1 MIKKIF
7 WIFFAVIG
15 MVMFVHVGGAYAET
29 SDAVSTGNVGDA
41 IDSIEMS
48 GSIVQLESISFSTT
62 DINLKIGE
70 SIDAKTAIIYSPI
83 DTMDNPP
90 LVWTS
95 NDANIAQVDG
105 TGNIIGVS
113 PGTAVINA
121 SAGSIATSV
130 IVNVTSLADIPVG
143 NTSATD
149 STLLPTTIASPA
161 DPVTETA
168 PTDTTTNTPPAD
180 PVTETAPTDT
190 TTNTPPADS
199 VTETTPTDTTTNT
212 PPADLVTETAPTDT
226 TTNTPPA
233 DPVTETAPI
242 DSITGTLPVDT
253 ATEMPPADNIP
264 DTSIVDSAA
273 EVLPEENPLQV
284 QTDTDSLVLDAQNP
298 DSLSAAVILESET
311 NAQLLFVFDDSRK
324 TDITIAAPVLAASG
338 FSGTAYVMTD
348 PFWATVGFMTNAD
361 LETLYS
367 DYGWDLGNHSL
378 NHLDITDLNDQENM
392 VTLVQEYLI
401 NQENLIA
408 NGWTRGAYHVAYAN
422 DVYNEELVQL
432 LMQMGVLTAR
442 TFGTD
447 TLMPTPIQDYYRL
460 SIVDILS
467 GLTAV
472 KSQIDEAI
480 RTNATIMLVTHGI
493 ADTAFGDKVSLA
505 DFQTIVNYVSQY
517 AGLGQLEVKT
527 ISQWYTDMTALDP
540 TVPLQ
545 AITLDTTN
553 FELLKGASKTLL
565 VSYSPTDTTDDL
577 RVTWQSSNES
587 VARVDASGTV
597 FAVGEGTATIKARVG
612 NLTASSQ
619 LTVTSLP
626 ESTSKAQ
633 ILFVFDD
640 SRKTDITIAAPVLA
654 ASGFSGT
661 AYVMTDPFWATV
673 GFMTNADLETLYSD
687 YGWDLGNHSLNHLD
701 ITDLNDQENMVTLVQ
716 EYLINQENLIANGW
730 TRGAYHV
737 AYANDVYNEELVQ
750 LLMQMGV
757 LTARTFGTDTLMP
770 TPIQDYYRL
779 SIVDI
784 LSGLAAVKSQI
795 DEAIRT
801 NATIMLVTHGIAD
814 TAFGDKVSLADF
826 QTIVNYVS
834 QYAGL
839 GQLEVKTISQWYADM
854 TALDASVPLEAITLD
869 TTNFEL
875 TEGTSKTLVVSY
887 SPTDTTDDLK
897 VTWQSSNENVAY
909 VDASGTVFAVGEGV
923 AIITATVGKNTA
935 QSYVTVTLPYRAPSA
950 SLLFTFDDGRTSTL
964 TLGAS
969 ILSDYGF
976 VGTAYVMS
984 DPYFSSTGRF
994 LNVSELDIL
1003 YNYYGWDIGNHTES
1017 HLVLPSV
1024 LSSSDI
1030 TYFTQQYL
1038 NTQNWLLANGWTR
1051 AAYHAAYPN
1060 GYYNEQLINILKS
1073 IGVDSA
1079 RLYGANGLVPLPV
1092 NDFYRLSM
1100 VDLVS
1105 GVSVVKSYIDAAV
1118 STGSTIILTGHD
1130 IGTSASD
1137 SISISAFQEICAY
1150 VLGYVDKDLLN
1161 VTTIS
1166 DWFNSQL

>member
-180 PVTETAPTDT
+180 PVTETAP
-190 TTNTPPADS
+190 
-199 VTETTPTDTTTNT
+199 
-212 PPADLVTETAPTDT
+212 
-226 TTNTPPA
+226 
-233 DPVTETAPI
+233 I

-361 LETLYS
+361 LEALYS

-378 NHLDITDLNDQENM
+378 NHLDITDLNNQENM
-392 VTLVQEYLI
+392 DTLVQEYLI

-432 LMQMGVLTAR
+432 LMQMGVLSAR

-527 ISQWYTDMTALDP
+527 ISQWYA
-540 TVPLQ
+540 
-545 AITLDTTN
+545 
-553 FELLKGASKTLL
+553 
-565 VSYSPTDTTDDL
+565 
-577 RVTWQSSNES
+577 
-587 VARVDASGTV
+587 
-597 FAVGEGTATIKARVG
+597 
-612 NLTASSQ
+612 
-619 LTVTSLP
+619 
-626 ESTSKAQ
+626 
-633 ILFVFDD
+633 
-640 SRKTDITIAAPVLA
+640 DI
-654 ASGFSGT
+654 
-661 AYVMTDPFWATV
+661 
-673 GFMTNADLETLYSD
+673 
-687 YGWDLGNHSLNHLD
+687 
-701 ITDLNDQENMVTLVQ
+701 
-716 EYLINQENLIANGW
+716 
-730 TRGAYHV
+730 
-737 AYANDVYNEELVQ
+737 
-750 LLMQMGV
+750 
-757 LTARTFGTDTLMP
+757 
-770 TPIQDYYRL
+770 
-779 SIVDI
+779 
-784 LSGLAAVKSQI
+784 
-795 DEAIRT
+795 
-801 NATIMLVTHGIAD
+801 
-814 TAFGDKVSLADF
+814 
-826 QTIVNYVS
+826 
-834 QYAGL
+834 
-839 GQLEVKTISQWYADM
+839 

>member
-190 TTNTPPADS
+190 TTNTPPAD
-199 VTETTPTDTTTNT
+199 
-212 PPADLVTETAPTDT
+212 
-226 TTNTPPA
+226 
-233 DPVTETAPI
+233 PVTETAPI

-348 PFWATVGFMTNAD
+348 HFWATVGFMTNAD
-361 LETLYS
+361 LEALYS

-378 NHLDITDLNDQENM
+378 NHLDITDLNNQENM
-392 VTLVQEYLI
+392 DTLVQEYLI

-597 FAVGEGTATIKARVG
+597 FAVGEGTATIKASVG

-784 LSGLAAVKSQI
+784 LSGLTAVKSQI

>member
-180 PVTETAPTDT
+180 PVTETAP
-190 TTNTPPADS
+190 
-199 VTETTPTDTTTNT
+199 
-212 PPADLVTETAPTDT
+212 
-226 TTNTPPA
+226 
-233 DPVTETAPI
+233 I

-361 LETLYS
+361 LEALYS

-378 NHLDITDLNDQENM
+378 NHLDITDLNNQENM
-392 VTLVQEYLI
+392 DTLVQEYLI

-784 LSGLAAVKSQI
+784 LSGLTAVKSQI

-814 TAFGDKVSLADF
+814 TAFGDKVSLSDF

>member
-180 PVTETAPTDT
+180 PVTETAP
-190 TTNTPPADS
+190 
-199 VTETTPTDTTTNT
+199 
-212 PPADLVTETAPTDT
+212 
-226 TTNTPPA
+226 
-233 DPVTETAPI
+233 I

-361 LETLYS
+361 LEALYS

-378 NHLDITDLNDQENM
+378 NHLDITDLNNQENM
-392 VTLVQEYLI
+392 DTLVQEYLI

-467 GLTAV
+467 GLAAV

-493 ADTAFGDKVSLA
+493 ADTAFGDKVSLS

-597 FAVGEGTATIKARVG
+597 FAVGEGTATIKASVG

-784 LSGLAAVKSQI
+784 LSGLTAVKSQI

>member
-180 PVTETAPTDT
+180 PVTETAP
-190 TTNTPPADS
+190 
-199 VTETTPTDTTTNT
+199 
-212 PPADLVTETAPTDT
+212 
-226 TTNTPPA
+226 
-233 DPVTETAPI
+233 I

-361 LETLYS
+361 LEALYS

-378 NHLDITDLNDQENM
+378 NHLDITDLNNQENM
-392 VTLVQEYLI
+392 DTLVQEYLI

-597 FAVGEGTATIKARVG
+597 FAVGEGTATIKASVG

-784 LSGLAAVKSQI
+784 LSGLTAVKSQI

>member
-149 STLLPTTIASPA
+149 STLLPTTIAS
-161 DPVTETA
+161 
-168 PTDTTTNTPPAD
+168 PAD

-784 LSGLAAVKSQI
+784 LSGLTAVKSQI

>member
-149 STLLPTTIASPA
+149 STLLPTTIAS
-161 DPVTETA
+161 
-168 PTDTTTNTPPAD
+168 PAD

-361 LETLYS
+361 LEALYS

-378 NHLDITDLNDQENM
+378 NHLDITDLNNQENM
-392 VTLVQEYLI
+392 DTLVQEYLI

-784 LSGLAAVKSQI
+784 LSGLTAVKSQI

-1166 DWFNSQL
+1166 DWCNSQL

>member
-29 SDAVSTGNVGDA
+29 RDAVSTGNVGDA

-48 GSIVQLESISFSTT
+48 GSIVQLESISFCTT

-149 STLLPTTIASPA
+149 STLLPTTIAS
-161 DPVTETA
+161 
-168 PTDTTTNTPPAD
+168 
-180 PVTETAPTDT
+180 
-190 TTNTPPADS
+190 
-199 VTETTPTDTTTNT
+199 
-212 PPADLVTETAPTDT
+212 
-226 TTNTPPA
+226 PA

-361 LETLYS
+361 LEALYS

-378 NHLDITDLNDQENM
+378 NHLDITDLNNQENM
-392 VTLVQEYLI
+392 DTLVQEYLI

-467 GLTAV
+467 GLAAV

-784 LSGLAAVKSQI
+784 LSGLTAVKSQI

>member
-168 PTDTTTNTPPAD
+168 P
-180 PVTETAPTDT
+180 
-190 TTNTPPADS
+190 
-199 VTETTPTDTTTNT
+199 
-212 PPADLVTETAPTDT
+212 
-226 TTNTPPA
+226 
-233 DPVTETAPI
+233 I

-361 LETLYS
+361 LEALYS

-378 NHLDITDLNDQENM
+378 NHLDITDLNNQENM
-392 VTLVQEYLI
+392 DTLVQEYLI

-467 GLTAV
+467 GLAAV

-757 LTARTFGTDTLMP
+757 LSARTFGTDTLMP

-784 LSGLAAVKSQI
+784 LSGLTAVKSQI

-839 GQLEVKTISQWYADM
+839 GQLEVKTISQWYADI

>member
-1 MIKKIF
+1 
-7 WIFFAVIG
+7 
-15 MVMFVHVGGAYAET
+15 
-29 SDAVSTGNVGDA
+29 
-41 IDSIEMS
+41 
-48 GSIVQLESISFSTT
+48 
-62 DINLKIGE
+62 
-70 SIDAKTAIIYSPI
+70 
-83 DTMDNPP
+83 
-90 LVWTS
+90 
-95 NDANIAQVDG
+95 
-105 TGNIIGVS
+105 
-113 PGTAVINA
+113 
-121 SAGSIATSV
+121 
-130 IVNVTSLADIPVG
+130 
-143 NTSATD
+143 
-149 STLLPTTIASPA
+149 
-161 DPVTETA
+161 
-168 PTDTTTNTPPAD
+168 
-180 PVTETAPTDT
+180 
-190 TTNTPPADS
+190 
-199 VTETTPTDTTTNT
+199 
-212 PPADLVTETAPTDT
+212 
-226 TTNTPPA
+226 
-233 DPVTETAPI
+233 
-242 DSITGTLPVDT
+242 
-253 ATEMPPADNIP
+253 
-264 DTSIVDSAA
+264 
-273 EVLPEENPLQV
+273 
-284 QTDTDSLVLDAQNP
+284 
-298 DSLSAAVILESET
+298 
-311 NAQLLFVFDDSRK
+311 DSRK

-517 AGLGQLEVKT
+517 AGLGKLEVKT

-553 FELLKGASKTLL
+553 FELLKGASKTLV

-612 NLTASSQ
+612 NLTASTQ

-737 AYANDVYNEELVQ
+737 AYANDVYNE
-750 LLMQMGV
+750 
-757 LTARTFGTDTLMP
+757 
-770 TPIQDYYRL
+770 
-779 SIVDI
+779 
-784 LSGLAAVKSQI
+784 
-795 DEAIRT
+795 
-801 NATIMLVTHGIAD
+801 
-814 TAFGDKVSLADF
+814 
-826 QTIVNYVS
+826 
-834 QYAGL
+834 
-839 GQLEVKTISQWYADM
+839 
-854 TALDASVPLEAITLD
+854 
-869 TTNFEL
+869 
-875 TEGTSKTLVVSY
+875 
-887 SPTDTTDDLK
+887 
-897 VTWQSSNENVAY
+897 
-909 VDASGTVFAVGEGV
+909 
-923 AIITATVGKNTA
+923 
-935 QSYVTVTLPYRAPSA
+935 
-950 SLLFTFDDGRTSTL
+950 
-964 TLGAS
+964 
-969 ILSDYGF
+969 
-976 VGTAYVMS
+976 
-984 DPYFSSTGRF
+984 
-994 LNVSELDIL
+994 
-1003 YNYYGWDIGNHTES
+1003 
-1017 HLVLPSV
+1017 
-1024 LSSSDI
+1024 
-1030 TYFTQQYL
+1030 
-1038 NTQNWLLANGWTR
+1038 
-1051 AAYHAAYPN
+1051 
-1060 GYYNEQLINILKS
+1060 
-1073 IGVDSA
+1073 
-1079 RLYGANGLVPLPV
+1079 
-1092 NDFYRLSM
+1092 
-1100 VDLVS
+1100 
-1105 GVSVVKSYIDAAV
+1105 
-1118 STGSTIILTGHD
+1118 
-1130 IGTSASD
+1130 
-1137 SISISAFQEICAY
+1137 
-1150 VLGYVDKDLLN
+1150 
-1161 VTTIS
+1161 
-1166 DWFNSQL
+1166 

>member
-168 PTDTTTNTPPAD
+168 P
-180 PVTETAPTDT
+180 
-190 TTNTPPADS
+190 
-199 VTETTPTDTTTNT
+199 
-212 PPADLVTETAPTDT
+212 
-226 TTNTPPA
+226 
-233 DPVTETAPI
+233 I

-361 LETLYS
+361 LEALYS

-378 NHLDITDLNDQENM
+378 NHLDITDLNNQENM
-392 VTLVQEYLI
+392 DTLVQEYLI

-597 FAVGEGTATIKARVG
+597 FAVGEGTATIKASVG

>member
-48 GSIVQLESISFSTT
+48 GSIVQLESISFCTT

-161 DPVTETA
+161 DP
-168 PTDTTTNTPPAD
+168 
-180 PVTETAPTDT
+180 
-190 TTNTPPADS
+190 
-199 VTETTPTDTTTNT
+199 
-212 PPADLVTETAPTDT
+212 VTETAPTDT

-361 LETLYS
+361 LEALYS

-378 NHLDITDLNDQENM
+378 NHLDITDLNNQENM
-392 VTLVQEYLI
+392 DTLVQEYLI

-467 GLTAV
+467 GLAAV

-784 LSGLAAVKSQI
+784 LSGLTAVKSQI

-1060 GYYNEQLINILKS
+1060 GYYNEQLINILKN

>member
-48 GSIVQLESISFSTT
+48 GSIVQLESISFCTT

-149 STLLPTTIASPA
+149 STLLPTTIAS
-161 DPVTETA
+161 
-168 PTDTTTNTPPAD
+168 PAD

-467 GLTAV
+467 GLAAV

-964 TLGAS
+964 SLGAS

>member
-161 DPVTETA
+161 DP
-168 PTDTTTNTPPAD
+168 
-180 PVTETAPTDT
+180 
-190 TTNTPPADS
+190 
-199 VTETTPTDTTTNT
+199 
-212 PPADLVTETAPTDT
+212 VTETAPTDT

-467 GLTAV
+467 GLAAV

-553 FELLKGASKTLL
+553 FELLKGASKTLV

-597 FAVGEGTATIKARVG
+597 FAVGEGTATIKASVG

>member
-180 PVTETAPTDT
+180 PVTETAP
-190 TTNTPPADS
+190 
-199 VTETTPTDTTTNT
+199 
-212 PPADLVTETAPTDT
+212 
-226 TTNTPPA
+226 
-233 DPVTETAPI
+233 I

-361 LETLYS
+361 LEALYS

-378 NHLDITDLNDQENM
+378 NHLDITDLNNQENM
-392 VTLVQEYLI
+392 DTLVQEYLI

-673 GFMTNADLETLYSD
+673 GFMTNADLEALYSD

-701 ITDLNDQENMVTLVQ
+701 ITDLNNQENMDTLVQ

-784 LSGLAAVKSQI
+784 LSGLTAVKSQI

>member
-168 PTDTTTNTPPAD
+168 P
-180 PVTETAPTDT
+180 
-190 TTNTPPADS
+190 
-199 VTETTPTDTTTNT
+199 
-212 PPADLVTETAPTDT
+212 
-226 TTNTPPA
+226 
-233 DPVTETAPI
+233 I

-361 LETLYS
+361 LEALYS

-378 NHLDITDLNDQENM
+378 NHLDITDLNNQENM
-392 VTLVQEYLI
+392 DTLVQEYLI

-757 LTARTFGTDTLMP
+757 LSARTFGTDTLMP

-784 LSGLAAVKSQI
+784 LSGLTAVKSQI

>member
-149 STLLPTTIASPA
+149 STLLPTTIAS
-161 DPVTETA
+161 
-168 PTDTTTNTPPAD
+168 
-180 PVTETAPTDT
+180 
-190 TTNTPPADS
+190 
-199 VTETTPTDTTTNT
+199 
-212 PPADLVTETAPTDT
+212 
-226 TTNTPPA
+226 PA

-467 GLTAV
+467 GLAAV

-553 FELLKGASKTLL
+553 FELLKGASKTLV

>member
-149 STLLPTTIASPA
+149 STLLPTTIAS
-161 DPVTETA
+161 
-168 PTDTTTNTPPAD
+168 
-180 PVTETAPTDT
+180 
-190 TTNTPPADS
+190 
-199 VTETTPTDTTTNT
+199 
-212 PPADLVTETAPTDT
+212 
-226 TTNTPPA
+226 PA

-597 FAVGEGTATIKARVG
+597 FAVGEGTATIKASVG

-673 GFMTNADLETLYSD
+673 GFMTNADLEALYSD

-701 ITDLNDQENMVTLVQ
+701 ITDLNNQENMDTLVQ

-839 GQLEVKTISQWYADM
+839 GQLEVKTISQWYADI

-1166 DWFNSQL
+1166 DWCNSQL

>member
-168 PTDTTTNTPPAD
+168 P
-180 PVTETAPTDT
+180 
-190 TTNTPPADS
+190 
-199 VTETTPTDTTTNT
+199 
-212 PPADLVTETAPTDT
+212 
-226 TTNTPPA
+226 
-233 DPVTETAPI
+233 I

-361 LETLYS
+361 LEALYS

-378 NHLDITDLNDQENM
+378 NHLDITDLNNQENM
-392 VTLVQEYLI
+392 DTLVQEYLI

-597 FAVGEGTATIKARVG
+597 FAVGEGTATIKASVG

-784 LSGLAAVKSQI
+784 LSGLTAVKSQI

-1051 AAYHAAYPN
+1051 AAYHVAYPN
-1060 GYYNEQLINILKS
+1060 GYYNEQLINILMS

>member
-168 PTDTTTNTPPAD
+168 P
-180 PVTETAPTDT
+180 
-190 TTNTPPADS
+190 
-199 VTETTPTDTTTNT
+199 
-212 PPADLVTETAPTDT
+212 
-226 TTNTPPA
+226 
-233 DPVTETAPI
+233 I

-361 LETLYS
+361 LEALYS

-378 NHLDITDLNDQENM
+378 NHLDITDLNNQENM
-392 VTLVQEYLI
+392 DTLVQEYLI

-447 TLMPTPIQDYYRL
+447 TLMPTPSQDYYRL

-757 LTARTFGTDTLMP
+757 LSARTFGTDTLMP

-784 LSGLAAVKSQI
+784 LSGLTAVKSQI

-839 GQLEVKTISQWYADM
+839 GQLEVKTISQWYADI

>member
-168 PTDTTTNTPPAD
+168 P
-180 PVTETAPTDT
+180 
-190 TTNTPPADS
+190 
-199 VTETTPTDTTTNT
+199 
-212 PPADLVTETAPTDT
+212 
-226 TTNTPPA
+226 
-233 DPVTETAPI
+233 I

-361 LETLYS
+361 LEALYS

-378 NHLDITDLNDQENM
+378 NHLDITDLNNQENM
-392 VTLVQEYLI
+392 DTLVQEYLI

-597 FAVGEGTATIKARVG
+597 FAVGEGTATIKASVG

-757 LTARTFGTDTLMP
+757 LSARTFGTDTLMP

-784 LSGLAAVKSQI
+784 LSGLTAVKSQI

-839 GQLEVKTISQWYADM
+839 GQLEVKTISQWYADI

>member
-168 PTDTTTNTPPAD
+168 P
-180 PVTETAPTDT
+180 
-190 TTNTPPADS
+190 
-199 VTETTPTDTTTNT
+199 
-212 PPADLVTETAPTDT
+212 
-226 TTNTPPA
+226 
-233 DPVTETAPI
+233 I

-311 NAQLLFVFDDSRK
+311 NAQLLFVFDDSRKTDITIAAPVLAASGFSGTAYVMTDPFWATVGFMTNADLEALYSDYGWDLGNHSLNHLDITDLNNQENMDTLVQEYLINQENLIANGWTRGAYHVAYANDVYNEELVQLLMQMGVLTARTFGTDTLMPTPIQDYYRLSIVDILSGLAAVKSQIDEAIRTNATIMLVTHGIADTAFGDKVSLADFQTIVNYVSQYAGLGQLEVKTISQWYTDMTALDPTVPLQAITLDTTNFELLKGASKTLVVSYSPTDTTDDLRVTWQSSNESVARVDASGTVFAVGEGTATIKASVGNLTASSQLTVTSLPESTSKAQILFVFDDSRK

-493 ADTAFGDKVSLA
+493 ADTAFGDKVSL
-505 DFQTIVNYVSQY
+505 S
-517 AGLGQLEVKT
+517 
-527 ISQWYTDMTALDP
+527 
-540 TVPLQ
+540 
-545 AITLDTTN
+545 
-553 FELLKGASKTLL
+553 
-565 VSYSPTDTTDDL
+565 
-577 RVTWQSSNES
+577 
-587 VARVDASGTV
+587 
-597 FAVGEGTATIKARVG
+597 
-612 NLTASSQ
+612 
-619 LTVTSLP
+619 
-626 ESTSKAQ
+626 
-633 ILFVFDD
+633 
-640 SRKTDITIAAPVLA
+640 
-654 ASGFSGT
+654 
-661 AYVMTDPFWATV
+661 
-673 GFMTNADLETLYSD
+673 
-687 YGWDLGNHSLNHLD
+687 
-701 ITDLNDQENMVTLVQ
+701 
-716 EYLINQENLIANGW
+716 
-730 TRGAYHV
+730 
-737 AYANDVYNEELVQ
+737 
-750 LLMQMGV
+750 
-757 LTARTFGTDTLMP
+757 
-770 TPIQDYYRL
+770 
-779 SIVDI
+779 
-784 LSGLAAVKSQI
+784 
-795 DEAIRT
+795 
-801 NATIMLVTHGIAD
+801 
-814 TAFGDKVSLADF
+814 DF

>member
-180 PVTETAPTDT
+180 
-190 TTNTPPADS
+190 S
-199 VTETTPTDTTTNT
+199 VTETTPIDTTTNT

-597 FAVGEGTATIKARVG
+597 FAVGEGTATIKASVG

-673 GFMTNADLETLYSD
+673 GFMTNADLEALYSD

-701 ITDLNDQENMVTLVQ
+701 ITDLNNQENMDTLVQ
-716 EYLINQENLIANGW
+716 EYLINQENLIAYGL

-737 AYANDVYNEELVQ
+737 AYANDVYNVELVQ
-750 LLMQMGV
+750 LLMQLGV

-814 TAFGDKVSLADF
+814 TAFGDKVSLSDF

>member
-180 PVTETAPTDT
+180 T
-190 TTNTPPADS
+190 

-361 LETLYS
+361 LEALYS

-378 NHLDITDLNDQENM
+378 NHLDITDLNNQENM
-392 VTLVQEYLI
+392 DTLVQEYLI

-467 GLTAV
+467 GLAAV

-493 ADTAFGDKVSLA
+493 ADTAFGDKVSLS

>member
-168 PTDTTTNTPPAD
+168 P
-180 PVTETAPTDT
+180 
-190 TTNTPPADS
+190 
-199 VTETTPTDTTTNT
+199 
-212 PPADLVTETAPTDT
+212 
-226 TTNTPPA
+226 
-233 DPVTETAPI
+233 I

-361 LETLYS
+361 LEALYS

-378 NHLDITDLNDQENM
+378 NHLDITDLNNQENM
-392 VTLVQEYLI
+392 DTLVQEYLI

-784 LSGLAAVKSQI
+784 LSGLTAVKSQI

-1166 DWFNSQL
+1166 DWCNSQL

>member
-161 DPVTETA
+161 DP
-168 PTDTTTNTPPAD
+168 
-180 PVTETAPTDT
+180 
-190 TTNTPPADS
+190 
-199 VTETTPTDTTTNT
+199 
-212 PPADLVTETAPTDT
+212 VTETAPTDT

-565 VSYSPTDTTDDL
+565 VSYSPMDTTDDL

-597 FAVGEGTATIKARVG
+597 FAVGEGTATIKASVG

-673 GFMTNADLETLYSD
+673 GFMTNADLEALYSD

-701 ITDLNDQENMVTLVQ
+701 ITDLNNQENMDTLVQ

-814 TAFGDKVSLADF
+814 TAFGDKVSLSDF

-1166 DWFNSQL
+1166 DWFNS

>member
-168 PTDTTTNTPPAD
+168 P
-180 PVTETAPTDT
+180 
-190 TTNTPPADS
+190 
-199 VTETTPTDTTTNT
+199 
-212 PPADLVTETAPTDT
+212 
-226 TTNTPPA
+226 
-233 DPVTETAPI
+233 I

-361 LETLYS
+361 LEALYS

-378 NHLDITDLNDQENM
+378 NHLDITDLNNQENM
-392 VTLVQEYLI
+392 DTLVQEYLI

-597 FAVGEGTATIKARVG
+597 FAVGEGTATIKASVG

-784 LSGLAAVKSQI
+784 LSGLTAVKSQI

>member
-190 TTNTPPADS
+190 TTNTPPADP
-199 VTETTPTDTTTNT
+199 VTETAPTDTTTNTPPADPVTETAPTDTTTNTPPADPVTETAPTDTTTNT

-361 LETLYS
+361 LEALYS

-378 NHLDITDLNDQENM
+378 NHLDITDLNNQENM
-392 VTLVQEYLI
+392 
-401 NQENLIA
+401 
-408 NGWTRGAYHVAYAN
+408 
-422 DVYNEELVQL
+422 D
-432 LMQMGVLTAR
+432 
-442 TFGTD
+442 
-447 TLMPTPIQDYYRL
+447 
-460 SIVDILS
+460 
-467 GLTAV
+467 
-472 KSQIDEAI
+472 
-480 RTNATIMLVTHGI
+480 
-493 ADTAFGDKVSLA
+493 
-505 DFQTIVNYVSQY
+505 
-517 AGLGQLEVKT
+517 
-527 ISQWYTDMTALDP
+527 
-540 TVPLQ
+540 
-545 AITLDTTN
+545 
-553 FELLKGASKTLL
+553 
-565 VSYSPTDTTDDL
+565 
-577 RVTWQSSNES
+577 
-587 VARVDASGTV
+587 
-597 FAVGEGTATIKARVG
+597 
-612 NLTASSQ
+612 
-619 LTVTSLP
+619 
-626 ESTSKAQ
+626 
-633 ILFVFDD
+633 
-640 SRKTDITIAAPVLA
+640 
-654 ASGFSGT
+654 
-661 AYVMTDPFWATV
+661 
-673 GFMTNADLETLYSD
+673 
-687 YGWDLGNHSLNHLD
+687 
-701 ITDLNDQENMVTLVQ
+701 TLVQ

-814 TAFGDKVSLADF
+814 TAFGDKVSLSDF

-839 GQLEVKTISQWYADM
+839 GQLEVKTISQWYTDM
-854 TALDASVPLEAITLD
+854 TALDPTVPLQAITLD

-875 TEGTSKTLVVSY
+875 LKGASKTL
-887 SPTDTTDDLK
+887 
-897 VTWQSSNENVAY
+897 SSEL
-909 VDASGTVFAVGEGV
+909 
-923 AIITATVGKNTA
+923 
-935 QSYVTVTLPYRAPSA
+935 QSY
-950 SLLFTFDDGRTSTL
+950 
-964 TLGAS
+964 
-969 ILSDYGF
+969 
-976 VGTAYVMS
+976 
-984 DPYFSSTGRF
+984 
-994 LNVSELDIL
+994 
-1003 YNYYGWDIGNHTES
+1003 
-1017 HLVLPSV
+1017 
-1024 LSSSDI
+1024 
-1030 TYFTQQYL
+1030 
-1038 NTQNWLLANGWTR
+1038 
-1051 AAYHAAYPN
+1051 
-1060 GYYNEQLINILKS
+1060 
-1073 IGVDSA
+1073 
-1079 RLYGANGLVPLPV
+1079 
-1092 NDFYRLSM
+1092 
-1100 VDLVS
+1100 
-1105 GVSVVKSYIDAAV
+1105 
-1118 STGSTIILTGHD
+1118 GH
-1130 IGTSASD
+1130 
-1137 SISISAFQEICAY
+1137 
-1150 VLGYVDKDLLN
+1150 N
-1161 VTTIS
+1161 R
-1166 DWFNSQL
+1166 

>member
-180 PVTETAPTDT
+180 PVTETAP
-190 TTNTPPADS
+190 
-199 VTETTPTDTTTNT
+199 
-212 PPADLVTETAPTDT
+212 
-226 TTNTPPA
+226 
-233 DPVTETAPI
+233 I

-361 LETLYS
+361 LEALYS

-378 NHLDITDLNDQENM
+378 NHLDITDLNNQENM
-392 VTLVQEYLI
+392 DTLVQEYLI

-467 GLTAV
+467 GLAAV

-493 ADTAFGDKVSLA
+493 ADTAFGDKVSLS

-612 NLTASSQ
+612 NLTASTQ

-737 AYANDVYNEELVQ
+737 AYANDVYNEKLVQ

-784 LSGLAAVKSQI
+784 LSGLTAVKSQI

>member
-149 STLLPTTIASPA
+149 STLLPTTIAS
-161 DPVTETA
+161 
-168 PTDTTTNTPPAD
+168 PAD

-361 LETLYS
+361 LEALYS

-378 NHLDITDLNDQENM
+378 NHLDITDLNNQENM
-392 VTLVQEYLI
+392 DTLVQEYLI

-784 LSGLAAVKSQI
+784 LSGLTAVKSQI

>member
-161 DPVTETA
+161 DP
-168 PTDTTTNTPPAD
+168 
-180 PVTETAPTDT
+180 
-190 TTNTPPADS
+190 
-199 VTETTPTDTTTNT
+199 
-212 PPADLVTETAPTDT
+212 VTETAPTDT

-784 LSGLAAVKSQI
+784 LSGLTAVKSQI

>member
-48 GSIVQLESISFSTT
+48 GSIVQLESISFCTT

-149 STLLPTTIASPA
+149 STLLPTTIAS
-161 DPVTETA
+161 
-168 PTDTTTNTPPAD
+168 PAD

-378 NHLDITDLNDQENM
+378 NHLDITDLNNQENM
-392 VTLVQEYLI
+392 DTLVQEYLI

-467 GLTAV
+467 GLAAV

-701 ITDLNDQENMVTLVQ
+701 ITDLNNQENMDTLVQ

-964 TLGAS
+964 SLGAS

>member
-161 DPVTETA
+161 DP
-168 PTDTTTNTPPAD
+168 
-180 PVTETAPTDT
+180 
-190 TTNTPPADS
+190 
-199 VTETTPTDTTTNT
+199 
-212 PPADLVTETAPTDT
+212 VTETAPTDT

-467 GLTAV
+467 GLAAV

>member
-180 PVTETAPTDT
+180 PVTETAP
-190 TTNTPPADS
+190 
-199 VTETTPTDTTTNT
+199 
-212 PPADLVTETAPTDT
+212 
-226 TTNTPPA
+226 
-233 DPVTETAPI
+233 I

-361 LETLYS
+361 LEALYS

-378 NHLDITDLNDQENM
+378 NHLDITDLNNQENM
-392 VTLVQEYLI
+392 DTLVQEYLI

-467 GLTAV
+467 GLAAV

-565 VSYSPTDTTDDL
+565 VSYSPMDTTDDL

-597 FAVGEGTATIKARVG
+597 FAVGEGVATIKASVG

-737 AYANDVYNEELVQ
+737 AYANDVYNEKLVQ

-784 LSGLAAVKSQI
+784 LSGLTAVKSQI

-814 TAFGDKVSLADF
+814 TAFGDKVSLSDF